1 MPKPKDELMNLSK
14 ICSAT
19 HAKGTILEIE
29 AEIKIHRDEIFR
41 IWEPLK
47 EQVGFKPFA
56 GFSPKKVKE
65 LVEEIGGHFW
75 CIEKYNEAI
84 EAIKTQFGV

>member
-1 MPKPKDELMNLSK
+1 MPKPKDELMDLSK

-29 AEIKIHRDEIFR
+29 AEIKIHREEILK
-41 IWEPLK
+41 IWEQLK

-65 LVEEIGGHFW
+65 LTEEIGGHFW
-75 CIEKYNEAI
+75 CKEKYEKQI
-84 EAIKTQFGV
+84 ETIKTQFGV